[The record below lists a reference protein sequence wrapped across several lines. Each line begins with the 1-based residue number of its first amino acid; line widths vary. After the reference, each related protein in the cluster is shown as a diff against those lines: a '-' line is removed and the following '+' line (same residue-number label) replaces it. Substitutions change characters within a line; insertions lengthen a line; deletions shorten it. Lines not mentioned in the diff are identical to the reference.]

1 MTKILIIDD
10 DPDVRTVMNVLMK
23 KHGYIVETA
32 SHREEALQKL
42 HEFQPTVVLLDVLLS
57 GTDGR
62 ELCKEIKSN
71 SKTSDIQVMMI
82 SAHPGAAENIE
93 SYGADD
99 FISKPVNTELLM
111 EKLERLVN
119 AK

>member
-23 KHGYIVETA
+23 KHGYLVETA
-32 SHREEALQKL
+32 SHKEEALQKL
-42 HEFQPTVVLLDVLLS
+42 DDFEPSVVLLS
-57 GTDGR
+57 GVDGR
-62 ELCKEIKSN
+62 ELCKDIKAN
-71 SKTSDIQVMMI
+71 DATKEIQVMMI
-82 SAHPGAAENIE
+82 SAHPGAAENIH

-99 FISKPVNTELLM
+99 FISKPVNTELLL

>member
-10 DPDVRTVMNVLMK
+10 DPDVRTVMNVLMRNN
-23 KHGYIVETA
+23 GYLVETA
-32 SHREEALQKL
+32 SHKEEALQKL
-42 HEFQPTVVLLDVLLS
+42 DNFQPSVVLLDVLLS
-57 GTDGR
+57 GVDGR
-62 ELCKEIKSN
+62 ELCKEIKAN
-71 SKTSDIQVMMI
+71 DATKEIQVMMI
-82 SAHPGAAENIE
+82 SAHPGAAENIH

-99 FISKPVNTELLM
+99 FVSKPVNTELLL

>member
-10 DPDVRTVMNVLMK
+10 DPDVRTVMNVLMR
-23 KHGYIVETA
+23 KHGYLVETA
-32 SHREEALQKL
+32 SHKEEALQKL
-42 HEFQPTVVLLDVLLS
+42 DDFQPSVVLLDVLLS
-57 GTDGR
+57 GVDGR

-71 SKTSDIQVMMI
+71 HTTKDIQVMMI
-82 SAHPGAAENIE
+82 SGHPGAAENIH

-99 FISKPVNTELLM
+99 FVSKPVNTELLL